1 MLLGNVRRDM
11 HTDYRTNLDASHLI
25 TPLSTPL
32 SANIRT
38 PITPQQTMMNY
49 AHTPY
54 RYTTVC
60 SKSFRF
66 EFHFGIFQVTLLSL
80 RPPSEITIFPDHLV
94 ERRFLE

>member
-32 SANIRT
+32 SASSTNIRT

-66 EFHFGIFQVTLLSL
+66 EFHFWYFSGDIAFFTT
-80 RPPSEITIFPDHLV
+80 TIGNNDIS
-94 ERRFLE
+94 